1 MNILVSNDDGIK
13 AKGILELAK
22 SLSQAA
28 NVYVCAPHVER
39 SAAGHSITVRAGLQV
54 SAVPYDYAELA
65 YEING
70 TPADCVKLG
79 IMILK
84 NKGIPIDMVFSG
96 INHGGNM
103 GTDTHY
109 SGTVSA
115 AIEGCIC
122 GVPSVAVSVNSHKP
136 LHFETA
142 GEIAVKA
149 LHKAAGKLDARTVLN
164 INVPDISKKDLKGI
178 RITKLG
184 PREYDGW
191 FRTESVSG
199 EPESI
204 TQYWY
209 SGKPVIY
216 NDLPEDYDVIAVQ
229 DGYASITPLQFDFTN
244 HQLIEEVK
252 KWGIL

>member
-1 MNILVSNDDGIK
+1 MNILIANDDGIH
-13 AKGILELAK
+13 AKGIFELTRA
-22 SLSQAA
+22 LSQEAD
-28 NVYVCAPHVER
+28 VYVCAPHVER

-54 SAVPYDYAELA
+54 KKVPYENAKLA
-65 YEING
+65 FEING

-79 IMILK
+79 ILILRDS
-84 NKGIPIDMVFSG
+84 GIDIDMVFSG

-122 GVPSVAVSVNSHKP
+122 GIPSVAVSVDHHNP
-136 LHFETA
+136 EHFEAA
-142 GEIAVKA
+142 GELAVKA
-149 LHKAAGKLDARTVLN
+149 LIKAEGKLDAKTVLN
-164 INVPDISKKDLKGI
+164 INLPDIPKNKLKGVK
-178 RITKLG
+178 ITRLG

-191 FRTESVSG
+191 FRKESI
-199 EPESI
+199 EEEKQSI

-209 SGKPVIY
+209 SGKPVVY
-216 NDLPEDYDVIAVQ
+216 DNLPEDYDVIAVQ

-244 HQLIEEVK
+244 HELIEEVK
-252 KWGIL
+252 KWGI

>member
-1 MNILVSNDDGIK
+1 MNILISNDDGIH
-13 AKGILELAK
+13 ARGIMELTR

-39 SAAGHSITVRAGLQV
+39 SAAGHSITVRAGLEV
-54 SAVPYDYAELA
+54 NKVPYEYAKLA

-79 IMILK
+79 ILLLK
-84 NKGIPIDMVFSG
+84 DKGIPVDMVFSG

-122 GVPSVAVSVNSHKP
+122 GIPSVAVSVNHHKP
-136 LHFETA
+136 QYFETA
-142 GEIAVKA
+142 GEIAIRALQKA
-149 LHKAAGKLDARTVLN
+149 TGKLDAKTVLN
-164 INVPDISKKDLKGI
+164 INVPDIPKQHLKGI
-178 RITKLG
+178 RITRLG

-191 FRTESVSG
+191 FRKESVQG
-199 EPESI
+199 EERSV